1 MLDVSVCVLVSECLH
16 ALSHTKIVVFNI
28 FLICLLGDRY
38 EHGCYHLKLHPTLLY
53 CE

>member
-16 ALSHTKIVVFNI
+16 ALCIQILVFNI

-38 EHGCYHLKLHPTLLY
+38 ERGCYHLNLLPTLLY